1 MATWERRDHVPLA
14 RANVLRRHRSAAVG
28 NHIHHSAPARGRVPV
43 AECQRKE
50 DAPLAAVCRHRGDD
64 PSAAVCRHRGDA
76 LYRCH
81 VLPEQADRE
90 AVRVP
95 AVQRLADRAIR
106 GRDSAQLHDQG
117 KARAVPVVRG
127 AAMGVR
133 EVAAAHRHKG
143 RRNGEHPSSKRS
155 QPAQLLFHHR
165 FW

>member
-43 AECQRKE
+43 AECRHRGDGLSAAECRHRE
-50 DAPLAAVCRHRGDD
+50 DAPSAAECRHRGD
-64 PSAAVCRHRGDA
+64 G

-81 VLPEQADRE
+81 VLPGQAGRE

-95 AVQRLADRAIR
+95 AVQRLAGRAIR
-106 GRDSAQLHDQG
+106 GRDNAQLHDQG
-117 KARAVPVVRG
+117 RAQAVPVVKG

-133 EVAAAHRHKG
+133 EDAAARRRKG
-143 RRNGEHPSSKRS
+143 HRNGEHQSSKRS
-155 QPAQLLFHHR
+155 QPAQLLFHR
-165 FW
+165 RLW

>member
-14 RANVLRRHRSAAVG
+14 RANVLHRHRSAAVG

-50 DAPLAAVCRHRGDD
+50 DAPLAAVYRHREDA

-81 VLPEQADRE
+81 VLPEQAGRE

-95 AVQRLADRAIR
+95 AVQRLAGRAIR
-106 GRDSAQLHDQG
+106 GQGSAQLHDRG
-117 KARAVPVVRG
+117 KARAVPAVRD
-127 AAMGVR
+127 
-133 EVAAAHRHKG
+133 AAAVVQEDAAEHRHKG
-143 RRNGEHPSSKRS
+143 RRNGGHRSSKRS
-155 QPAQLLFHHR
+155 QPAQLLFHR
-165 FW
+165 RLW